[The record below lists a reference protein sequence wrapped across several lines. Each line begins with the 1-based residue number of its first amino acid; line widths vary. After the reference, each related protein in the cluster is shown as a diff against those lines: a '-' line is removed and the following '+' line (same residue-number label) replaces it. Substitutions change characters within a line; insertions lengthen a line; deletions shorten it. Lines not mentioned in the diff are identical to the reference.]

1 MGVQLFVGR
10 FAYCEDPI
18 TNHIINYTVVF
29 NKSDCAAYNMQW
41 TNPEINF
48 DNVLNGYLSLF
59 QVVSERLT
67 VLTCNL
73 FGVSPVKRP
82 LTEFIALP
90 KATFKGWTEIMY
102 HAIDSSEKNQQPIE
116 DVNIYMY
123 LYFVF
128 FIILGAFFTLNL
140 FIGVIIDNV
149 GR

>member
-1 MGVQLFVGR
+1 MGVQLFVGK
-10 FAYCEDPI
+10 FSYCEDPI
-18 TNHIINYTVVF
+18 TNHIINYTVVY

-59 QVVSERLT
+59 QVVSMLEEAFFLSMST
-67 VLTCNL
+67 DQFYL
-73 FGVSPVKRP
+73 FIS
-82 LTEFIALP
+82 

-149 GR
+149 PFNRFIEF